1 MKDNNKE
8 YISQLE
14 KDYKGLESALK
25 KNDSEIAETWF
36 NRLKQDYEAYKKQMN
51 DTDNAYNATA
61 IELGSMFE
69 SALPTLFVK
78 NKKAVKE
85 IIKLIKEDNNLKY
98 QLQFFET
105 LKNYDGTVNAKEFIN
120 ESIDLASKNID
131 LKTLK
136 ESNKKLAS
144 LIIKHNL
151 QDNAILDENKLA
163 LYNAGTFLLTH
174 KKKLSNLSQ
183 ISKNKTIVEN
193 YINEHKKTIE
203 ENKIE
208 KINQIT
214 EEFDEK
220 LSQLNEDEHSLV
232 MDIIDSKSANADE
245 KKEKFFNEIKDKCL
259 DKIDKILSDSDDEDN
274 AELTKIKDEI
284 SSMKY
289 NKENV
294 IKDVAKLLEI
304 GSVLSDKD

>member
-14 KDYKGLESALK
+14 KDYKGLETALK

-98 QLQFFET
+98 QLQFFEA

-183 ISKNKTIVEN
+183 ISKNKTILEN
-193 YINEHKKTIE
+193 YINEHKKPIE

-220 LSQLNEDEHSLV
+220 ISQLNEDEHSLV

-304 GSVLSDKD
+304 GTVLSDKD